1 MNCKRHT
8 FLSQYNNAA
17 ISSHVF
23 AHSIHFQ
30 LFLFSVIHCTSSE
43 ERHLEGAASE
53 ERSHE
58 TTSEEPILSPSDTP
72 FKYVFIFQTIRVSW
86 TFFKKFTI
94 RSQKLFSNINRR
106 RFNNFDIKFRQD
118 SYGRNFTPSFQ
129 GKYLCVPAPRPRF
142 YFFSFMANVLRIAFV
157 HSLQLKRWWHF
168 LFPSRAFWYFHVYL
182 SSILWE
188 VNSFFPTRHQSLSS
202 ANEIILYFGSN
213 ITTWKFISSADTI
226 LSCEFASMLTAQFV
240 RLRSTFTNFLCNA
253 AYYSARALYQ
263 CYGWSFIHFTNV
275 LRGIVM
281 GLSSR
286 TSALSTQLS
295 TLEMF
300 VYRQFIFI
308 FSQIST
314 YICGPYQI
322 LTILFKLQRL

>member
-1 MNCKRHT
+1 MNCERHT

-58 TTSEEPILSPSDTP
+58 TTSEEPILSFPRTP
-72 FKYVFIFQTIRVSW
+72 HWNMFSYFQPFVFHEHFARRLQYATKSCFQ
-86 TFFKKFTI
+86 
-94 RSQKLFSNINRR
+94 NINRR
-106 RFNNFDIKFRQD
+106 RFNNFDIKFRLHNN
-118 SYGRNFTPSFQ
+118 GRNFTPSFQ
-129 GKYLCVPAPRPRF
+129 GKYLYVPAPRPRF

-182 SSILWE
+182 SIIHWE
-188 VNSFFPTRHQSLSS
+188 FNSFFPTRHQSLSS

-226 LSCEFASMLTAQFV
+226 LSCEFASMQLTAQFV

-253 AYYSARALYQ
+253 ALLFGTRIISMLRLKFYSLHKCFAGYRHGSILTYLSIINA
-263 CYGWSFIHFTNV
+263 IVHFGDV
-275 LRGIVM
+275 R
-281 GLSSR
+281 
-286 TSALSTQLS
+286 LST
-295 TLEMF
+295 
-300 VYRQFIFI
+300 VYFYFQSDYNLHLRPVSNFNNFI
-308 FSQIST
+308 
-314 YICGPYQI
+314 
-322 LTILFKLQRL
+322 